1 MRRQYYRLSPKDEI
15 ELFKNRLTLSEYY
28 DTLRSYL
35 KVPTNLES
43 LFCGPKSYSNRIYN
57 QQFKGTLKIV
67 ERLFS
72 VNLEIDEN
80 IPI

>member
-43 LFCGPKSYSNRIYN
+43 LFVDLKVILIEFIISN
-57 QQFKGTLKIV
+57 LK
-67 ERLFS
+67 EH
-72 VNLEIDEN
+72 
-80 IPI
+80 